1 MVAAY
6 SNRNEEHY
14 QEIDQLI
21 MEFNI
26 GGLIFFQGG
35 AYRQAALNNRYQAES
50 KVPLLIAMDA
60 EWEWVCV

>member
-35 AYRQAALNNRYQAES
+35 
-50 KVPLLIAMDA
+50 I
-60 EWEWVCV
+60 